1 MTIWF
6 GDPLE
11 DDTITTLTSAFP
23 YNGGSNQISGMW
35 TITGTSSGNFVSPI
49 VRCLVCDDESVDV
62 LCDTCCEVIRH
73 MRLNYLKSVFEGKV
87 FDEDSGTDT

>member
-11 DDTITTLTSAFP
+11 DPPEYATSTVPFNAQP
-23 YNGGSNQISGMW
+23 SQMISGTW